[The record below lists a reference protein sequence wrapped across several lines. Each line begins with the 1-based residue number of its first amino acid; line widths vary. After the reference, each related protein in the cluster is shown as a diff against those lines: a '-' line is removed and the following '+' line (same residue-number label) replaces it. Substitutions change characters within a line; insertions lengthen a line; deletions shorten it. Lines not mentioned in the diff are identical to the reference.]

1 MGLWD
6 TVLSTNETGVAY
18 QLAVPMEFAY
28 VAQAVSLNEYRSGLV
43 HAFGSFGAF
52 PLESI
57 MQGAAGSPQRP
68 GHTTIERGFVG
79 AHADIGGGFGED
91 DRQLADVALAWMVKQ
106 AAAAGVAMNAAPSTI
121 IPNPMVHD
129 RSDSILTGAPAPRAE
144 DRIVRYRNG
153 TTTTQRAMTFPAGMS
168 YADTSQFIRYLP
180 EDDPR
185 RLNFV
190 TGTVDMAGYLAWL
203 DAHGYGLG
211 MSVAR
216 R

>member
-1 MGLWD
+1 MRLLCD
-6 TVLSTNETGVAY
+6 TPREWV
-18 QLAVPMEFAY
+18 QLALERFDEV
-28 VAQAVSLNEYRSGLV
+28 LV
-43 HAFGSFGAF
+43 DHAHC
-52 PLESI
+52 E
-57 MQGAAGSPQRP
+57 
-68 GHTTIERGFVG
+68 
-79 AHADIGGGFGED
+79 
-91 DRQLADVALAWMVKQ
+91 KK
-106 AAAAGVAMNAAPSTI
+106 AAGVAMNAAPSTI